1 MKWIKYQIICNEINE
16 EVILLNKK
24 LGYSEDNLAIAEK
37 EAYNGEYTVVEDDLP
52 VPSAPPSYI
61 PVEQIGVKNGVAS
74 LDGAGKVPSG
84 QLPAMN
90 YLPIKGGS
98 LAGPV
103 RLYRHPETDMEP
115 VSKIY
120 MQDYVSKVAPTI
132 SKVDETL
139 LGSKTY
145 SVSTPGT
152 VTTVLKTDS
161 LQEFLVKVKLTNTG
175 GRDTGNGDLKLTF
188 GGITFDLGRVNA
200 NYVDS
205 RNDNFVYA
213 KKTSQGWLIWKGDYA
228 GGLDSSCFEYHK
240 LAEVTSFSLEDYSHS
255 ASSTTTVGYSC
266 TFEVYG
272 VGDGT
277 TPKVEILTETV
288 TGSATVTFAGTYD
301 SAGELTGTEIAT
313 GSTRGNGVNSAIA
326 VFATEY
332 PELTPLI
339 QTVAALSNIKMIQVT
354 VSADSTEGYKDGYE
368 PLCQLVFNDGDGKWG
383 WVGMSNGNYSFSAY
397 TLADGKPGTDSYVPI
412 TKIGFNAWA
421 YALGDVTFDFT
432 IKVTYASIIDD

>member
-1 MKWIKYQIICNEINE
+1 MAEKVLKSLQFP
-16 EVILLNKK
+16 
-24 LGYSEDNLAIAEK
+24 GSEDV
-37 EAYNGEYTVVEDDLP
+37 YTVP
-52 VPSAPPSYI
+52 QAGVP
-61 PVEQIGVKNGVAS
+61 GGVAS
-74 LDGAGKVPSG
+74 LNESGKVPSD
-84 QLPAMN
+84 QLPDMN
-90 YLPIKGGS
+90 YLPLKGGS

-103 RLYRHPETDMEP
+103 WLYRHPETDMEP

-120 MQDYVSKVAPTI
+120 MQDYVSEVAPTS

-152 VTTVLKTDS
+152 VTTVLETDS

-175 GRDTGNGDLKLTF
+175 GHLTGNGTLRLTF
-188 GGITFDLGRVNA
+188 GGTTIDLGRSNA
-200 NYVDS
+200 NYVDNQ
-205 RNDNFVYA
+205 NDNFVYA
-213 KKTSQGWLIWKGDYA
+213 KKTSQGWLIWMGDY
-228 GGLDSSCFEYHK
+228 GHRSSSSYFEYRK
-240 LAEVTSFSLEDYSHS
+240 LAEVTSFSLEDYSYT
-255 ASSTTTVGYSC
+255 ASSTETVGYSC

-272 VGDGT
+272 VKDGT

-326 VFATEY
+326 VFVTEY

-339 QTVAALSNIKMIQVT
+339 QTVAALSNVKMIQVT
-354 VSADSTEGYKDGYE
+354 VSADSTEGYKDGYG

-383 WVGMSNGNYSFSAY
+383 WAGMSGGNYSFSAY

-412 TKIGFNAWA
+412 TKIGFNAWG
-421 YALGDVTFDFT
+421 YAFGDVTFNFT
-432 IKVTYASIIDD
+432 IKVTYASIIVD